1 MFALIMMHLLPM
13 PHRSRFN
20 SQKGSALIMVLFV
33 IVVLGSLAIFG
44 LRNVERSS
52 DALMY
57 EVIGTRADMAARS
70 GAQLDISALYQTE
83 GQGSCQTGIA
93 QTYTFS
99 GEGLNRCR
107 AEVSCVVLGINKT
120 DQKIYRLESEGFCSV
135 GTQAIKRVI
144 EVGLIG
150 GVEDEG

>member
-1 MFALIMMHLLPM
+1 
-13 PHRSRFN
+13 
-20 SQKGSALIMVLFV
+20 MVLFV
-33 IVVLGSLAIFG
+33 VVVLGSLAIFG

-52 DALMY
+52 DALMH

-83 GQGSCQTGIA
+83 DQGSCQTGNE

-107 AEVSCVVLGINKT
+107 AEVSCVVLGNNKT
-120 DQKIYRLESEGFCSV
+120 NQKIFRLESEGFCIV
-135 GTQAIKRVI
+135 GDQVIKRVI

-150 GVEDEG
+150 DVEDEG